1 MQTPEE
7 RYSSHKSHKERR
19 ITDWCQTSTHI
30 RYHKDKEYHD
40 MAFSLPPGIHLDY
53 RSYHQHTGTGR
64 SDTAGQKSS
73 ESEQAG
79 IYPRRACKITFHGN
93 ITRNTEKSEKKNNKS
108 KIIIYNTFKNCLCC
122 FACTINHRKR
132 NHHQQNPH
140 KYHMWLMCF
149 PPFSFDQRHHGD
161 AEQQPRKR
169 NAQPYRHLSGC
180 FSTSCCPDTCRTH
193 QKHGQKHSKKC
204 YCFFQRCHPHV

>member
-1 MQTPEE
+1 MQTPEK
-7 RYSSHKSHKERR
+7 RYSPHKSHEKRR
-19 ITDWCQTSTHI
+19 ISDRCQTSSHVGD
-30 RYHKDKEYHD
+30 HKDKEYHD

-122 FACTINHRKR
+122 FACTINHCKR
-132 NHHQQNPH
+132 ITISRIHI
-140 KYHMWLMCF
+140 
-149 PPFSFDQRHHGD
+149 
-161 AEQQPRKR
+161 
-169 NAQPYRHLSGC
+169 
-180 FSTSCCPDTCRTH
+180 STTC
-193 QKHGQKHSKKC
+193 G
-204 YCFFQRCHPHV
+204 

>member
-1 MQTPEE
+1 
-7 RYSSHKSHKERR
+7 
-19 ITDWCQTSTHI
+19 
-30 RYHKDKEYHD
+30 

-79 IYPRRACKITFHGN
+79 IYPWRACKITFHGN

-122 FACTINHRKR
+122 FACTINHCKR

-169 NAQPYRHLSGC
+169 NAQPLPAAQTPVGHIRSMDRSIPKNVTVFFKDVTPTFSFQSVEIITYLLQITIALSFNKSC
-180 FSTSCCPDTCRTH
+180 ISPVPFVHFS
-193 QKHGQKHSKKC
+193 
-204 YCFFQRCHPHV
+204 YILYFY